1 MTSPRLLGEFEHLLL
16 LAVLRL
22 DDGAH
27 GVAIRQ
33 VIEAR
38 TGRLVSPG
46 AIYTTLDRLERRGY
60 VSTSLG
66 DPTPQRGGKRRRF
79 YRLRPAAAAAIR
91 EAQAQVASMSSGLR
105 PKLEP
110 Q

>member
-1 MTSPRLLGEFEHLLL
+1 MTSPRPLGEFEHILL

-27 GVAIRQ
+27 GVAIRH

-79 YRLRPAAAAAIR
+79 YRLRPAGATAIR
-91 EAQAQVASMSSGLR
+91 ETQAQVASMSRGLR

-110 Q
+110 R